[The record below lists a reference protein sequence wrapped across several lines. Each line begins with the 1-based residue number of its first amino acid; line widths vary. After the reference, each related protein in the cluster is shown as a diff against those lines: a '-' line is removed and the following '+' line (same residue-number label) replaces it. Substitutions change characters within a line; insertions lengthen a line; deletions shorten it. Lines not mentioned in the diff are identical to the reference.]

1 MHSRMRFRVS
11 EFQKIL
17 NRAKMET
24 VTSTDRKT
32 VRYVLDCPP
41 LVIVSMKTVSDV
53 VFGLVGGRWLLV
65 EPRGRVEMT

>member
-24 VTSTDRKT
+24 VTLTDRKT
-32 VRYVLDCPP
+32 VRYVFDCLP
-41 LVIVSMKTVSDV
+41 LVIVSIKAVSDV
-53 VFGLVGGRWLLV
+53 VLA
-65 EPRGRVEMT
+65 